1 MADGEVK
8 IETKLDTSGLDKGL
22 KDMKNKLDEAGK
34 ILDAGAKTGKG
45 FADNLKGISSGAVAS
60 AGAVAD
66 VAEAVKKTVDA
77 LNDCEAAYK
86 VQRNAEIA
94 LQQAAKNN
102 PYLNDKSVY
111 NLRNFASDMSAVTG
125 VAVAVKKTVNGLND
139 CVVAYKGQ
147 RNAELALQ
155 QAAKNNPYLND
166 ESVYNLRNFAAGMSA
181 VTGVGVAVKKTVN
194 ALNDCEAAY
203 KVQRNAE
210 IALQQAA
217 KNNPYLNDESV
228 YNLRNF
234 ASELQSMSDIGDEQS
249 LKVMARLA
257 AMGRTE
263 EQIQAIMKAAA
274 DMSAG
279 TGNSIENIAVQ
290 LNKTYSGLSG
300 EIGEANS
307 EIRALT
313 KEELEAG
320 KAIDIIAK
328 QYNGQAAAMADT
340 NVQLAN
346 AWGDFK
352 ENIGRGWNNVTQP
365 VKQFFLDV
373 LNSIN
378 EATAK
383 TKALKDAEKKDKA
396 GTATTADKKILLKDA
411 QEQLDSTKKTIDET
425 MEILNNEELLAKKVQ
440 EARGYIT
447 KATYQ
452 KLLTELQGRYEEQTK
467 RVQKLTE
474 EYNNLSEAEKK
485 AADATAAQ
493 KQNEDAAKYIKANTK
508 ALQEQIKTMELKA
521 SVTGEEIDAGE
532 MYNAYMQ
539 SYIDLIT
546 KSNGLVTENNQ
557 AAKERLATLQEWAQK
572 AKDAATEEE
581 RLAAAQKAGEAALQA
596 AESLG
601 YNSKFDEYKAREE
614 ELLQMKKDINAAEI
628 EDADKKRKALENI
641 DEELVKNRRNLWND
655 IASEVNGYSQQ
666 VGQIIN
672 DAAQMAL
679 ETENNKMRA
688 ELANLEI
695 KYRKG
700 ELGEEEYQKKV
711 AEAKKKGA
719 KIQYQI
725 EMAQWASNILTA
737 TANTAV
743 GVTQALAKD
752 GIAGIITGALVGA
765 AGAVQLASI
774 MAAKPIQHF
783 AAGGFVGGINGAS
796 MGADNTTIAARGGE
810 LVMNANQQRAL
821 WDMINGT
828 GSAAGA
834 GGVNLTINNNAAN
847 LVNVKPQITRGQ
859 IELMI
864 DARVNDG
871 LKSGRF
877 NSGLNAANAGMSGE
891 FYGI

>member
-8 IETKLDTSGLDKGL
+8 IDTKLDTDGLNEGL
-22 KDMKNKLDEAGK
+22 KDLKVKLNNLGVETEKETKKEKDFNKELDKTADAAEKAGK
-34 ILDAGAKTGKG
+34 AVEKNSKKSKNLGEILKTVKEKVNGTTIAGV
-45 FADNLKGISSGAVAS
+45 AVA
-60 AGAVAD
+60 AAI
-66 VAEAVKKTVDA
+66 KKTVDA

-102 PYLNDKSVY
+102 PYLN
-111 NLRNFASDMSAVTG
+111 N
-125 VAVAVKKTVNGLND
+125 
-139 CVVAYKGQ
+139 
-147 RNAELALQ
+147 
-155 QAAKNNPYLND
+155 
-166 ESVYNLRNFAAGMSA
+166 
-181 VTGVGVAVKKTVN
+181 
-194 ALNDCEAAY
+194 
-203 KVQRNAE
+203 
-210 IALQQAA
+210 
-217 KNNPYLNDESV
+217 ESV

-234 ASELQSMSDIGDEQS
+234 ASELQSMSNIGDEQS
-249 LKVMARLA
+249 LQVMAQLA

-274 DMSAG
+274 DMSAV
-279 TGNSIENIAVQ
+279 TGNSIQNIAVQ
-290 LNKTYSGLSG
+290 LNKTYSGLAG
-300 EIGEANS
+300 ELGEANS
-307 EIRALT
+307 AIRGLS

-320 KAIDIIAK
+320 KAIDIIAQ
-328 QYNGQAAAMADT
+328 QYNGQAAAMADNT
-340 NVQLAN
+340 VQLAN

-352 ENIGRGWNNVTQP
+352 ENIGRGWNKVTQP
-365 VKQFFLDV
+365 VKQFFLNV
-373 LNSIN
+373 LNDIN

-383 TKALKDAEKKDKA
+383 TNAIKDAERKDKA
-396 GTATTADKKILLKDA
+396 GTSTAADKKVLLEGA
-411 QEQLDSTKKTIDET
+411 QEQLDITKKTIDET

-440 EARGYIT
+440 ESRGYLT

-467 RVQKLTE
+467 TVQQLTE

-485 AADATAAQ
+485 AADAAAAQASADERKAAAQ
-493 KQNEDAAKYIKANTK
+493 KRNEDAAEYIKANTK
-508 ALQEQIKTMELKA
+508 ALQEQIKAMELKA

-601 YNSKFDEYKAREE
+601 YNSKYDEYKTREE

-641 DEELVKNRRNLWND
+641 DEELVKNRRNLWNN
-655 IASEVNGYSQQ
+655 IASEVNGYAQQ
-666 VGQIIN
+666 VEQIIN

-719 KIQYQI
+719 EMQYKI
-725 EMAQWASNILTA
+725 EMAQWASNILAA

-743 GVTQALAKD
+743 GVTQALAQ
-752 GIAGIITGALVGA
+752 GGFPAGIIMGALVGA

-774 MAAKPIQHF
+774 MAAKPIKHF

-796 MGADNTTIAARGGE
+796 MGADNTTIAARSGE

-821 WDMINGT
+821 WDMLNGT
-828 GSAAGA
+828 GNAAGT

-847 LVNVKPQITRGQ
+847 LVNVQPQITRGQ

-877 NSGLNAANAGMSGE
+877 NSGLNAANAGMSGD

>member
-8 IETKLDTSGLDKGL
+8 IDTKLDNSGLDKGL
-22 KDMKNKLDEAGK
+22 KDMKNKLDGAGK
-34 ILDAGAKTGKG
+34 TIDAGAKKGKG
-45 FADNLKGISSGAVAS
+45 FADSLKGISTEAVAA
-60 AGAVAD
+60 AGAVAG
-66 VAEAVKKTVDA
+66 VSVAVKKTVDA
-77 LNDCEAAYK
+77 LNDCEK
-86 VQRNAEIA
+86 
-94 LQQAAKNN
+94 
-102 PYLNDKSVY
+102 
-111 NLRNFASDMSAVTG
+111 
-125 VAVAVKKTVNGLND
+125 
-139 CVVAYKGQ
+139 
-147 RNAELALQ
+147 
-155 QAAKNNPYLND
+155 
-166 ESVYNLRNFAAGMSA
+166 
-181 VTGVGVAVKKTVN
+181 
-194 ALNDCEAAY
+194 AY

-234 ASELQSMSDIGDEQS
+234 ASELQSMSNIGDEQS
-249 LKVMARLA
+249 LQVMAQLA

-274 DMSAG
+274 DMSAV
-279 TGNSIENIAVQ
+279 TGNSIQNVAVQ
-290 LNKTYSGLSG
+290 LNKTYSGLAG
-300 EIGEANS
+300 ELGEANS
-307 EIRALT
+307 QIRGLT

-320 KAIDIIAK
+320 KAIDIIAQ
-328 QYNGQAAAMADT
+328 QYNGQAAAMADNT
-340 NVQLAN
+340 VQLAN

-352 ENIGRGWNNVTQP
+352 ENIGRGWSKVTEP
-365 VKQFFLDV
+365 VKQFFINV
-373 LNSIN
+373 LNDIN

-383 TKALKDAEKKDKA
+383 TNALKDAEKKDKA
-396 GTATTADKKILLKDA
+396 GTATAADKKVLLKDA
-411 QEQLDSTKKTIDET
+411 QEQLDSTKKFIDET
-425 MEILNNEELLAKKVQ
+425 KEILNNEELLAKKVQ
-440 EARGYIT
+440 ESRGYVT

-452 KLLTELQGRYEEQTK
+452 KSLAGLQKQYEEETK
-467 RVQKLTE
+467 RVQQLTE
-474 EYNNLSEAEKK
+474 EYNNLSKAEKK
-485 AADATAAQ
+485 TADAKTAQ
-493 KQNEDAAKYIKANTK
+493 KENEDAAKYIKANTK
-508 ALQEQIKTMELKA
+508 ALQEQIEAMELKA

-546 KSNGLVTENNQ
+546 KSNGLVTENNK
-557 AAKERLATLQEWAQK
+557 AAKDRLATLQEWAQK

-581 RLAAAQKAGEAALQA
+581 RLAKAQQAGEAALQA

-628 EDADKKRKALENI
+628 EDADKKRKAIENI
-641 DEELVKNRRNLWND
+641 DEELVKNRRNLWNN
-655 IASEVNGYSQQ
+655 IASEVNAYSQQ

-725 EMAQWASNILTA
+725 EMAQWASNILAA

-743 GVTQALAKD
+743 GVTQALAQ
-752 GIAGIITGALVGA
+752 GGFPAGIIMGALVGA

-774 MAAKPIQHF
+774 MAAKPVKHF

-796 MGADNTTIAARGGE
+796 MGADNTTIAARSGE

-847 LVNVKPQITRGQ
+847 LVNVQPQITRGQ

-871 LKSGRF
+871 LKSGRY

>member
-8 IETKLDTSGLDKGL
+8 IDIKLDTSELDKAL
-22 KDMKNKLDEAGK
+22 RDLKNKLDEAGK
-34 ILDAGAKTGKG
+34 TLGAGAKKGKG
-45 FADNLKGISSGAVAS
+45 FADNLKGISAGAVAS
-60 AGAVAD
+60 AVAVA
-66 VAEAVKKTVDA
+66 
-77 LNDCEAAYK
+77 
-86 VQRNAEIA
+86 
-94 LQQAAKNN
+94 
-102 PYLNDKSVY
+102 
-111 NLRNFASDMSAVTG
+111 G
-125 VAVAVKKTVNGLND
+125 VAVAVKKTV
-139 CVVAYKGQ
+139 A
-147 RNAELALQ
+147 
-155 QAAKNNPYLND
+155 
-166 ESVYNLRNFAAGMSA
+166 
-181 VTGVGVAVKKTVN
+181 

-234 ASELQSMSDIGDEQS
+234 ASELQSMSNIGDEQS
-249 LKVMARLA
+249 LQVMAQLA

-274 DMSAG
+274 DMSAV
-279 TGNSIENIAVQ
+279 TGNSIQNVAIQ
-290 LNKTYSGLSG
+290 LNKTYSGLAG
-300 EIGEANS
+300 ELGEANS
-307 EIRALT
+307 EIRGLS

-320 KAIDIIAK
+320 KAIGIIAK
-328 QYNGQAAAMADT
+328 QYNGQAAAMADKT
-340 NVQLAN
+340 VQLSN

-352 ENIGRGWNNVTQP
+352 ENIGRGWSKVTEP
-365 VKQFFLDV
+365 VKQFFINV
-373 LNSIN
+373 LNDIN

-383 TKALKDAEKKDKA
+383 TNALKDAEKKDKA
-396 GTATTADKKILLKDA
+396 GTATAADKKLLLKGA
-411 QEQLDSTKKTIDET
+411 QEQLDNTKKFIDET
-425 MEILNNEELLAKKVQ
+425 MEILNNPELLAKKVQ
-440 EARGYIT
+440 ESRGYLT
-447 KATYQ
+447 KASYQ
-452 KLLTELQGRYEEQTK
+452 KSLTGLQKQYEEQTK
-467 RVQKLTE
+467 RVQQLTE
-474 EYNNLSEAEKK
+474 EYNNLSKAEKK
-485 AADATAAQ
+485 TADAKAAQ
-493 KQNEDAAKYIKANTK
+493 KGNEDAAKYIKANTK
-508 ALQEQIKTMELKA
+508 ALQEQIKAMELKA

-581 RLAAAQKAGEAALQA
+581 RLAAAQQAGEAALQA

-628 EDADKKRKALENI
+628 EDADEKRKAIENI
-641 DEELVKNRRNLWND
+641 DEELVKNRRNLWNN

-666 VGQIIN
+666 VEQIIN

-719 KIQYQI
+719 EMQYKI
-725 EMAQWASNILTA
+725 EMAQWASNILAA

-743 GVTQALAKD
+743 GVTQALAQ
-752 GIAGIITGALVGA
+752 GGFPAGIIMGALVGA

-774 MAAKPIQHF
+774 MAAKPIKHF
-783 AAGGFVGGINGAS
+783 AAGGFVGGMNGAS
-796 MGADNTTIAARGGE
+796 MGADNTTIAARSGE

-828 GSAAGA
+828 GSAAGP

-847 LVNVKPQITRGQ
+847 LVNVQPQITRGQ

-871 LKSGRF
+871 LKSGRY
-877 NSGLNAANAGMSGE
+877 NSGLNAANAGMSGD

>member
-8 IETKLDTSGLDKGL
+8 IDTKLDTSGLDKGL
-22 KDMKNKLDEAGK
+22 KDMKNKLDGAGK
-34 ILDAGAKTGKG
+34 TLDAGAKKGKG

-60 AGAVAD
+60 AGAVA
-66 VAEAVKKTVDA
+66 
-77 LNDCEAAYK
+77 
-86 VQRNAEIA
+86 
-94 LQQAAKNN
+94 
-102 PYLNDKSVY
+102 
-111 NLRNFASDMSAVTG
+111 G
-125 VAVAVKKTVNGLND
+125 VAVAVKKTVD
-139 CVVAYKGQ
+139 
-147 RNAELALQ
+147 
-155 QAAKNNPYLND
+155 
-166 ESVYNLRNFAAGMSA
+166 
-181 VTGVGVAVKKTVN
+181 

-234 ASELQSMSDIGDEQS
+234 ASELQSMSNIGDEQS
-249 LKVMARLA
+249 LQVMAQLA

-274 DMSAG
+274 DMSAV
-279 TGNSIENIAVQ
+279 TGNSIQNIAVQ
-290 LNKTYSGLSG
+290 LNKTYSGLAG
-300 EIGEANS
+300 ELGEANS
-307 EIRALT
+307 AIRGLS

-328 QYNGQAAAMADT
+328 QYNGQAAAMADNT
-340 NVQLAN
+340 VQLAN

-352 ENIGRGWNNVTQP
+352 ENIGRGWNKVTQP

-373 LNSIN
+373 LNDIN

-383 TKALKDAEKKDKA
+383 TNAIKDAERKDKA
-396 GTATTADKKILLKDA
+396 GTATAADKKVLLEGA
-411 QEQLDSTKKTIDET
+411 QEQLDITKKTIDET
-425 MEILNNEELLAKKVQ
+425 MEILNNEEKLAEKIR
-440 EARGYIT
+440 EARGYLT

-452 KLLTELQGRYEEQTK
+452 KSLTGLQKRYEEQTK
-467 RVQKLTE
+467 TVQQLTE

-485 AADATAAQ
+485 AADAAAAQASADERKAAAQ
-493 KQNEDAAKYIKANTK
+493 KRNEDAAEYIKANTK
-508 ALQEQIKTMELKA
+508 ALQEQIKAMELKA

-557 AAKERLATLQEWAQK
+557 AAKDRLATLQEWAQK

-601 YNSKFDEYKAREE
+601 YNSKYDEYKTREE

-628 EDADKKRKALENI
+628 EDADKKRKAIENI
-641 DEELVKNRRNLWND
+641 DEELVKNRRNLWNN
-655 IASEVNGYSQQ
+655 IASEVNGYAQQ
-666 VGQIIN
+666 VEQIIN

-719 KIQYQI
+719 EMQYKI
-725 EMAQWASNILTA
+725 EMAQWASNILAA

-743 GVTQALAKD
+743 GVTQALAQ
-752 GIAGIITGALVGA
+752 GGVAGIITGALVGA

-774 MAAKPIQHF
+774 MAAKPIKHF

-796 MGADNTTIAARGGE
+796 MGADNTTIAARSGE

-821 WDMINGT
+821 WDMLNGT

-847 LVNVKPQITRGQ
+847 LVNVQPQITRGQ

-877 NSGLNAANAGMSGE
+877 NSGLNAANAGMSGD

>member
-8 IETKLDTSGLDKGL
+8 IDTKLDTDGLNEGL
-22 KDMKNKLDEAGK
+22 KDLKVKLNNLGVETEKETKKEKDFNKELDKTAEAAEKAGK
-34 ILDAGAKTGKG
+34 KVEKNSKKSKNLGEILKTVKEKVNGTTIAGIA
-45 FADNLKGISSGAVAS
+45 AAAAI
-60 AGAVAD
+60 
-66 VAEAVKKTVDA
+66 KKTVAA

-86 VQRNAEIA
+86 VQLKAEIA
-94 LQQAAKNN
+94 LQ
-102 PYLNDKSVY
+102 
-111 NLRNFASDMSAVTG
+111 T
-125 VAVAVKKTVNGLND
+125 
-139 CVVAYKGQ
+139 
-147 RNAELALQ
+147 
-155 QAAKNNPYLND
+155 
-166 ESVYNLRNFAAGMSA
+166 
-181 VTGVGVAVKKTVN
+181 
-194 ALNDCEAAY
+194 
-203 KVQRNAE
+203 
-210 IALQQAA
+210 AA

-234 ASELQSMSDIGDEQS
+234 ASELQSMSNIGDEQS
-249 LKVMARLA
+249 LQVMAQLA

-274 DMSAG
+274 DMSAV
-279 TGNSIENIAVQ
+279 TGNSIQNIAVQ
-290 LNKTYSGLSG
+290 LNKTYSGLAG
-300 EIGEANS
+300 ELGEANS
-307 EIRALT
+307 AIRGLS

-320 KAIDIIAK
+320 KAIDIIAQ
-328 QYNGQAAAMADT
+328 QYNGQAAAMADNT
-340 NVQLAN
+340 VQLAN

-352 ENIGRGWNNVTQP
+352 ENIGRGWNKVTQP
-365 VKQFFLDV
+365 VKQFFLDI
-373 LNSIN
+373 LNDIN
-378 EATAK
+378 ESTAK
-383 TKALKDAEKKDKA
+383 TNDLKDASGKRNA
-396 GTATTADKKILLKDA
+396 GTATSADTKIILDDA
-411 QEQLDSTKKTIDET
+411 QQQLDSTKKAIDET
-425 MEILNNEELLAKKVQ
+425 MEILNNEEKLAEKIR

-452 KLLTELQGRYEEQTK
+452 NSLTGLQKRYEEQTK
-467 RVQKLTE
+467 TVQQLTE

-485 AADATAAQ
+485 AADAAAAQASADERKAAAQ
-493 KQNEDAAKYIKANTK
+493 KRNEDAAEYIKANTK
-508 ALQEQIKTMELKA
+508 ALQEQIKAMELKA

-601 YNSKFDEYKAREE
+601 YNSKYDEYKTREE

-641 DEELVKNRRNLWND
+641 DEELVKNRRNLWNN
-655 IASEVNGYSQQ
+655 IASEVNGYAQQ
-666 VGQIIN
+666 VEQIIN

-719 KIQYQI
+719 EMQYKI
-725 EMAQWASNILTA
+725 EMAQWASNILAA

-743 GVTQALAKD
+743 GVTQALAQ
-752 GIAGIITGALVGA
+752 GGFPAGIIMGALVGA

-774 MAAKPIQHF
+774 MAAKPIKHF

-796 MGADNTTIAARGGE
+796 MGADNTTIAARSGE

-821 WDMINGT
+821 WDMLNGT
-828 GSAAGA
+828 GNAAGT
-834 GGVNLTINNNAAN
+834 GGVNLTINNSAAN
-847 LVNVKPQITRGQ
+847 LVTVQPQITRGQ